1 MCYTAIY
8 NQLLR
13 SDLLIRHGGHFEEP
27 GSEQKSLHEGW
38 LKVQKRCNGF
48 NAAFLLPFIGLVYAN
63 FVQKGTIARNTK
75 DFQKV
80 VGEQKNEEI
89 GEQSRGD
96 TPTTNLMFIYM
107 TSKLKNIVWQMDGSI
122 PNLKPSKVTQK
133 KQQLNSYPGPRF
145 SYFDGIQCL
154 ALYLAFD
161 HTFHPPPNTW
171 RIASSSNQ
179 NANLP
184 QIGDRNC
191 SMM

>member
-1 MCYTAIY
+1 MTFWFDMEVTLK
-8 NQLLR
+8 NL
-13 SDLLIRHGGHFEEP
+13 EVNK
-27 GSEQKSLHEGW
+27 KSLHEGW

-107 TSKLKNIVWQMDGSI
+107 TSKLKNIVWQMGWLHKI
-122 PNLKPSKVTQK
+122 WNHQK
-133 KQQLNSYPGPRF
+133 LNSYPSPRF

-161 HTFHPPPNTW
+161 HTFHPNTW

-191 SMM
+191 R

>member
-1 MCYTAIY
+1 MYITDELTNNNTAIY

-13 SDLLIRHGGHFEEP
+13 SDLLIRNGDHLSPQKVTCGSKRGHDLKNLEVNK
-27 GSEQKSLHEGW
+27 KSLHDGW

-107 TSKLKNIVWQMDGSI
+107 TSKLKNIVWQMGWLHPKFETI
-122 PNLKPSKVTQK
+122 K
-133 KQQLNSYPGPRF
+133 SY
-145 SYFDGIQCL
+145 
-154 ALYLAFD
+154 
-161 HTFHPPPNTW
+161 
-171 RIASSSNQ
+171 
-179 NANLP
+179 
-184 QIGDRNC
+184 
-191 SMM
+191 